1 MIKSILAP
9 SKPWIIKHA
18 IWGFPIRAPA
28 KPSKT
33 RQYSCIF
40 LYWHPAYG
48 TPPNFRNLSA
58 CARQPARGPC
68 WGDMGLA
75 GSKIL
80 RLCCPILRLCWSI
93 LGLCWPTLAL
103 CWPSW
108 GLGWPILRPMLTHVE
123 PKDPKIGNSKKTVK
137 RMIFW
142 WSAAYLGAMLAH
154 LGAMLAYLEA
164 IWAHLGA
171 MLAHLGAMLAYL
183 EGNVGPSWGYVG
195 PAWGYLGPSW
205 GYVGPPRGYVD
216 PSRGLSSPMLSHL
229 EPQDPKNGRK
239 RRTAKCKIQ
248 CKTQDILATR
258 GLRRVGRR
266 PLSPTERGE
275 LPYGN
280 ATARVPRPD
289 YQCAAAKLL
298 NFSIELAKV
307 MGLTVFQKHL
317 RCKNWRIN
325 DGIYRHTQHT
335 HIYIYTH
342 THTYIFPY

>member
-1 MIKSILAP
+1 
-9 SKPWIIKHA
+9 
-18 IWGFPIRAPA
+18 
-28 KPSKT
+28 
-33 RQYSCIF
+33 
-40 LYWHPAYG
+40 
-48 TPPNFRNLSA
+48 
-58 CARQPARGPC
+58 
-68 WGDMGLA
+68 MGLA

-103 CWPSW
+103 CWPV
-108 GLGWPILRPMLTHVE
+108 LGPRLADLDAYV
-123 PKDPKIGNSKKTVK
+123 DPCWAKRSEKWEQQKNTVK

-164 IWAHLGA
+164 MWAHLGA

-205 GYVGPPRGYVD
+205 GYVGPSWGYVD
-216 PSRGLSSPMLSHL
+216 PSWGLSSPMLSHL
-229 EPQDPKNGRK
+229 EPQDPKNGGK
-239 RRTAKCKIQ
+239 KENSKIH

-258 GLRRVGRR
+258 GLRRLGRR
-266 PLSPTERGE
+266 PLSPIRRGE
-275 LPYGN
+275 N
-280 ATARVPRPD
+280 CRTAMPRPGGPWPD

-307 MGLTVFQKHL
+307 MGSDCLSKASSMQKL
-317 RCKNWRIN
+317 EN
-325 DGIYRHTQHT
+325 
-335 HIYIYTH
+335 
-342 THTYIFPY
+342 